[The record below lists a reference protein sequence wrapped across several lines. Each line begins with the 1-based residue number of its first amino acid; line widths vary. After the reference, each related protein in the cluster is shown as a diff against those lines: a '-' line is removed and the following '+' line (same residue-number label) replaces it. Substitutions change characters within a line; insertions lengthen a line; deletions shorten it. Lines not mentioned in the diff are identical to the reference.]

1 MNTILEFI
9 KEDPYL
15 IVAILVVLI
24 VIALQIFFFH
34 GTRKKIQQLTS
45 LFSSVH
51 NLHIVKSKI
60 SKDDLESK
68 AVIEK
73 KASNPTSCN
82 NEELENDEQLVNL
95 IAEKV
100 KGNYIFSEILKLTN
114 AYLCKNVGTS
124 ADLNVIEDICEKR
137 IDGLNHEITNTI
149 NVPLYLGLGGTFI
162 GIIMGVL
169 GVANNI
175 DALFLIDATTN
186 SQTGTEI
193 VATMNAITPQTT
205 CTTDPNR
212 MGNMDPLMN
221 LLLGVGIAMFASFI
235 GLVLMIWNS
244 AIEYK
249 NALTTAE
256 TGKSDYF
263 DFVRRELMPTLSN
276 SMATSLN
283 SLRGVL
289 GHFVDNFGRNLDAYA
304 DSAQLLNDN
313 LEKQHLVLVEINKLS
328 ISETAN
334 AISESFIK
342 LKESSEALET
352 FHDYQKGLNSTI
364 ERVDES
370 VTKIEDI
377 IKNFKNFSSALNVVV
392 QNQNAASELQ
402 QQFKESIEQNF
413 PTGSDAREIWRKQ
426 FDYLIED
433 AQTISTALNNQLAE
447 NTEYIKSFVESNK
460 IVFES
465 FGQQSQI
472 MQQLAEYVKLQGE
485 CYSSLQKEIADMRH
499 EQIKS
504 QEMTLDLNKDLVMVI
519 KELKNAMIDLK
530 TK

>member
-1 MNTILEFI
+1 MNTLLEIF
-9 KEDPYL
+9 KDPYL
-15 IVAILVVLI
+15 FIAILVVLI
-24 VIALQIFFFH
+24 IIVLQLFFFH
-34 GTRKKIQQLTS
+34 GTKKKIKQLTN

-68 AVIEK
+68 AAIER
-73 KASNPTSCN
+73 KASNPTSYS
-82 NEELENDEQLVNL
+82 NEELEDDEQLVNL

-100 KGNYIFSEILKLTN
+100 KGNYIFSDILKLTN

-162 GIIMGVL
+162 GIITGVL
-169 GVANNI
+169 GVTSNI
-175 DALFLIDATTN
+175 SELFATT
-186 SQTGTEI
+186 
-193 VATMNAITPQTT
+193 
-205 CTTDPNR
+205 
-212 MGNMDPLMN
+212 GNMISLTN
-221 LLLGVGIAMFASFI
+221 LLWGVGIAMFASLI
-235 GLVLMIWNS
+235 GLCLMIWNS

-249 NALTTAE
+249 NALATAE
-256 TGKSDYF
+256 AGKSEYF

-313 LEKQHLVLVEINKLS
+313 LEKQHLVLLEINKLS
-328 ISETAN
+328 ITETAN

-342 LKESSEALET
+342 LKQSSDALEV
-352 FHDYQKGLNSTI
+352 FYDYQKGLNKTI
-364 ERVDES
+364 GNIDNAVE
-370 VTKIEDI
+370 KIQEVI
-377 IKNFKNFSSALNVVV
+377 TNFNNFTSALNVVV
-392 QNQNAASELQ
+392 KNQNIATELQ

-413 PTGSDAREIWRKQ
+413 PTGSDARDIWRKQ

-433 AQTISTALNNQLAE
+433 AQTVSTALNNQLAE
-447 NTEYIKSFVESNK
+447 NTEYIRSFVENNK

-465 FGQQSQI
+465 LGQQSQI

-485 CYSSLQKEIADMRH
+485 CYSSLQKEIADMKH

>member
-1 MNTILEFI
+1 MNTLLEIL
-9 KEDPYL
+9 KDPYL
-15 IVAILVVLI
+15 FIAILVVLI
-24 VIALQIFFFH
+24 IIVLQIFFFH
-34 GTRKKIQQLTS
+34 GTKKNIQQLTN

-60 SKDDLESK
+60 SKDDLDSK
-68 AVIEK
+68 AAIEI
-73 KASNPTSCN
+73 KASNPTSYA
-82 NEELENDEQLVNL
+82 NEELEDDEQLVNL

-100 KGNYIFSEILKLTN
+100 KGNYIFSDILKLTN

-162 GIIMGVL
+162 GIITGVL
-169 GVANNI
+169 GVTSNI
-175 DALFLIDATTN
+175 SALFSTT
-186 SQTGTEI
+186 S
-193 VATMNAITPQTT
+193 
-205 CTTDPNR
+205 
-212 MGNMDPLMN
+212 NMSSLTN
-221 LLLGVGIAMFASFI
+221 LLWGVGIAMFASLI
-235 GLVLMIWNS
+235 GLCLMIWNS

-249 NALTTAE
+249 NALATAE
-256 TGKSDYF
+256 IGKSDYF

-352 FHDYQKGLNSTI
+352 FYDYQKGLNSTI
-364 ERVDES
+364 EHVDEA

-392 QNQNAASELQ
+392 QNQNTANELQ
-402 QQFKESIEQNF
+402 RQFKESIEQNF
-413 PTGSDAREIWRKQ
+413 PTGNDAREIWRKQ

-433 AQTISTALNNQLAE
+433 AQIVSTALNNQLAE

-465 FGQQSQI
+465 LGQQSQI

-485 CYSSLQKEIADMRH
+485 CYSSLQKEIADMKH

-504 QEMTLDLNKDLVMVI
+504 QEMTLDLNKDLVMVV
-519 KELKNAMIDLK
+519 KEFKNAMIDLK

>member
-1 MNTILEFI
+1 
-9 KEDPYL
+9 
-15 IVAILVVLI
+15 
-24 VIALQIFFFH
+24 
-34 GTRKKIQQLTS
+34 
-45 LFSSVH
+45 
-51 NLHIVKSKI
+51 
-60 SKDDLESK
+60 
-68 AVIEK
+68 
-73 KASNPTSCN
+73 
-82 NEELENDEQLVNL
+82 
-95 IAEKV
+95 
-100 KGNYIFSEILKLTN
+100 
-114 AYLCKNVGTS
+114 
-124 ADLNVIEDICEKR
+124 
-137 IDGLNHEITNTI
+137 
-149 NVPLYLGLGGTFI
+149 
-162 GIIMGVL
+162 
-169 GVANNI
+169 
-175 DALFLIDATTN
+175 
-186 SQTGTEI
+186 
-193 VATMNAITPQTT
+193 
-205 CTTDPNR
+205 
-212 MGNMDPLMN
+212 
-221 LLLGVGIAMFASFI
+221 MFASFI

-276 SMATSLN
+276 SMETSLN

-289 GHFVDNFGRNLDAYA
+289 GHFVDNFGRNLDTYA

>member
-1 MNTILEFI
+1 MNTLLEIF
-9 KEDPYL
+9 KDPYL
-15 IVAILVVLI
+15 FIAILVVLI
-24 VIALQIFFFH
+24 IIVLQLFFFH
-34 GTRKKIQQLTS
+34 GTKMKIKQLTN

-68 AVIEK
+68 AAIER
-73 KASNPTSCN
+73 KASNPTSYS
-82 NEELENDEQLVNL
+82 NEELEDDEQLVNL

-100 KGNYIFSEILKLTN
+100 KGNYIFSDILKLTN

-162 GIIMGVL
+162 GIITGVL
-169 GVANNI
+169 GVTSNI
-175 DALFLIDATTN
+175 SELFSTT
-186 SQTGTEI
+186 
-193 VATMNAITPQTT
+193 
-205 CTTDPNR
+205 
-212 MGNMDPLMN
+212 GNMTSLTN
-221 LLLGVGIAMFASFI
+221 LLWGVGIAMFASLI
-235 GLVLMIWNS
+235 GLCLMIWNS

-249 NALTTAE
+249 NALATAE
-256 TGKSDYF
+256 AGKSEYF

-283 SLRGVL
+283 ALRGVL
-289 GHFVDNFGRNLDAYA
+289 GHFVDNFGRDLDKYA
-304 DSAQLLNDN
+304 NSAQLLNDN

-342 LKESSEALET
+342 LKESSEALKT
-352 FHDYQKGLNSTI
+352 FYDYQKGLNSTI
-364 ERVDES
+364 EHVDEA

-377 IKNFKNFSSALNVVV
+377 IKNFKNFSYALNIVV
-392 QNQNAASELQ
+392 QNQNAANELQ
-402 QQFKESIEQNF
+402 KQFKESIEQNF
-413 PTGSDAREIWRKQ
+413 PTGNDAREIWRKQ

-433 AQTISTALNNQLAE
+433 AQTVSTALNNQLAE

-465 FGQQSQI
+465 LGQQSQI

-485 CYSSLQKEIADMRH
+485 CYTSLQKEIADMKH